1 MKGILNLGTL
11 ALGVS
16 LLCAMPVY
24 AYADEQEGEGETTVE
39 SNPNDRI
46 CRRVRVTG
54 TNIPQRVCM
63 SRAEWTSLRE
73 ESREDLRE
81 SVQNDNANISG
92 AASQ

>member
-1 MKGILNLGTL
+1 MKSVLNLGTL

-24 AYADEQEGEGETTVE
+24 AYAEEQESEGETTVE

-54 TNIPQRVCM
+54 TNIPQRICM
-63 SRAEWTSLRE
+63 SRAEWTQMRE
-73 ESREDLRE
+73 ETREDLRE
-81 SVQNDNANISG
+81 SVQNDNANTSTVG
-92 AASQ
+92 SQ